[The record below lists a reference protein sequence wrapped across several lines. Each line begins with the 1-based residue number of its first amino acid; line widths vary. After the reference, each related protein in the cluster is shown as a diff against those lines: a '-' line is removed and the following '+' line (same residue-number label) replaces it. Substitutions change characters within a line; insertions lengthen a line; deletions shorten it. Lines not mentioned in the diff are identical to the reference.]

1 MSETVRVYV
10 NAKPVDVA
18 AAGTALDAIEAFDP
32 EQAAAVR
39 TGEKA
44 ITDSRG
50 IPTTVGAPVHNGAI
64 FRLVRARQA
73 VDDSDL
79 TL

>member
-10 NAKPVDVA
+10 NAKPIDVPA
-18 AAGTALDAIEAFDP
+18 DGSALDAIQAFDA

-39 TGEKA
+39 AGEKA

-50 IPTTVGAPVHNGAI
+50 IPTTMDAPVHNGAI
-64 FRLVRARQA
+64 FRIVRARHA
-73 VDDSDL
+73 ADDTDF